1 MTRMADVHV
10 PRLDAHDEH
19 DAAPLAATA
28 RPSRTPSIVKIALEV
43 VLIGTGVFL
52 GLAGEQWRESM
63 RHREL
68 ADAALRRFRTEILA
82 NRKAVA
88 AVKDYHATLRTS
100 IDAYLA
106 SAPGTRRRENVRVN
120 GVQPVFFERTAWDLS
135 MATQSLNYIDPQL
148 AFAIARV
155 YNGQQTYTD
164 LTHDI
169 LQAMYLRP
177 PNEDLDAFLSALA
190 VYLGD
195 IVLNEP
201 RLLTM
206 YDALLPQIDRAVGDS
221 VDEQAAP
228 R

>member
-1 MTRMADVHV
+1 M
-10 PRLDAHDEH
+10 RLLRQRAC
-19 DAAPLAATA
+19 A
-28 RPSRTPSIVKIALEV
+28 RIFVEGGGVTVSMFLE
-43 VLIGTGVFL
+43 
-52 GLAGEQWRESM
+52 
-63 RHREL
+63 
-68 ADAALRRFRTEILA
+68 A
-82 NRKAVA
+82 NLLDRL
-88 AVKDYHATLRTS
+88 H
-100 IDAYLA
+100 
-106 SAPGTRRRENVRVN
+106 
-120 GVQPVFFERTAWDLS
+120 
-135 MATQSLNYIDPQL
+135 M
-148 AFAIARV
+148 AIARV

-177 PNEDLDAFLSALA
+177 PNENLDAFLSALA